1 MHEFEVGGEMMK
13 TTNKEWEKI
22 VVKSR
27 KLVEKRYRSLYAS
40 LDFGVYY
47 APNDYFVSF
56 IFRTNKE
63 LKEAKESGLTDDINE
78 YFKTC
83 MKDNRYPVEAI
94 KDCDFASQEQCEKDY
109 SGNWFY
115 YYK

>member
-1 MHEFEVGGEMMK
+1 MLLKQSSKFAGEMMK
-13 TTNKEWEKI
+13 TTNEEWQKI

-27 KLVEKRYRSLYAS
+27 KLVEKKYQSLYAS

-47 APNDYFVSF
+47 APEDYFVSF

-63 LKEAKESGLTDDINE
+63 LKDAKESG
-78 YFKTC
+78 
-83 MKDNRYPVEAI
+83 YPVEAI
-94 KDCDFASQEQCEKDY
+94 KNCDFASQEQCEKEY